1 MSVHFI
7 HDLGQESL
15 IKPYAPV
22 EAVCGYELRE
32 AHEIV
37 APESDVD
44 VCPECLSWARRNRY
58 QDRRCAVEMS
68 AAAPVPGGG
77 RAAAEPPISSETDA
91 S

>member
-7 HDLGQESL
+7 HDLGPGSS

-22 EAVCGYELRE
+22 GAVCGAGLRE

-37 APESDVD
+37 APESEAD

-68 AAAPVPGGG
+68 APAPASGPVPAPAGH
-77 RAAAEPPISSETDA
+77 PISSETDA
-91 S
+91 

>member
-7 HDLGQESL
+7 HDLGQDSL
-15 IKPYAPV
+15 IEPYARAA
-22 EAVCGYELRE
+22 AVCGHELGEAYEV
-32 AHEIV
+32 A
-37 APESDVD
+37 APESDAD

-68 AAAPVPGGG
+68 ASAPRSEAARG
-77 RAAAEPPISSETDA
+77 A

>member
-22 EAVCGYELRE
+22 GAVCGYELRE

-37 APESDVD
+37 APESEAD
-44 VCPECLSWARRNRY
+44 VCPDCLFWSKRNKY
-58 QDRRCAVEMS
+58 QNRRCAVEMS
-68 AAAPVPGGG
+68 AGA
-77 RAAAEPPISSETDA
+77 SEADPA
-91 S
+91 RL